1 MKKSDYIKE
10 RLHVIR
16 TISTAISGILDRD
29 IRLDNFGERHPNS
42 YSIIIDDTNTDIVI
56 GYEELIFI
64 RTFDDIKELALH
76 IQDRIEERPELSKKS
91 EP

>member
-10 RLHVIR
+10 RLHVII
-16 TISTAISGILDRD
+16 TISTSISGFLDRD
-29 IRLDNFGERHPNS
+29 IRFDNFGERHPNS